1 MHFLWLVILYSG
13 RSHGRPRANPD
24 KDRKVGAV
32 HHRINQHREANSSV
46 SSRSA
51 HTLTSLLGPFYS
63 FSSSRSSLGGIRRRW
78 STVLCVFTVYS
89 LCIVCQC
96 LFSSAAAMLPPP
108 LDSPVSRVHTLSSFP
123 EERRADTPPPCCPS
137 GVLSQFTLIL
147 WGTGPSALNPSSS
160 DFPRPSNNSCKTFDA
175 QQICIGEVFT
185 QTHPHTRERERDL

>member
-1 MHFLWLVILYSG
+1 MHFLWLLILYSG

-89 LCIVCQC
+89 LCIHCV
-96 LFSSAAAMLPPP
+96 LSASVYFPPP
-108 LDSPVSRVHTLSSFP
+108 LRRFLPRSTLLSAEFAHCP
-123 EERRADTPPPCCPS
+123 PLRRSVA
-137 GVLSQFTLIL
+137 LTLL
-147 WGTGPSALNPSSS
+147 LPAVPQV
-160 DFPRPSNNSCKTFDA
+160 C
-175 QQICIGEVFT
+175 
-185 QTHPHTRERERDL
+185 